1 MNTFKNGDKVYM
13 PKISVKVFTIE
24 DIGNDTYPLISYG
37 QSFTSC
43 GRQCT
48 SDTTPSLVHAT
59 QENKDL
65 LEKLY
70 GVEFDNPPPR
80 TRTVTFEMPETFD
93 PRFGEGYWYITSSSD
108 EICDYAVNYESGV
121 DDARISRGVWRTEEE
136 ALQVAKA
143 IFNIKRED

>member
-1 MNTFKNGDKVYM
+1 MNTFKNGDKVYV
-13 PKISVKVFTIE
+13 PKVSTGVLVVYCADEGDYQIVVGDKTFT
-24 DIGNDTYPLISYG
+24 T
-37 QSFTSC
+37 C

-48 SDTTPSLVHAT
+48 SDTTPSLSHAT
-59 QENKDL
+59 QENKEL

-93 PRFGEGYWYITSSSD
+93 PSYGERYWYITSSSD

-121 DDARISRGVWRTEEE
+121 DDARISRGVWRTEKE
-136 ALQVAKA
+136 ALQVANA
-143 IFNIKRED
+143 IFKLNKD